1 MGWLKRSIERTKLWV
16 RHIKMQSKLNLNEDD
31 VPLNSSS
38 WITKQWDD
46 GTGNLNKH
54 QSKLGGKE
62 NFKLGYRYKK
72 LD

>member
-1 MGWLKRSIERTKLWV
+1 MGSLMRHKKRTDQWV
-16 RHIKMQSKLNLNEDD
+16 RHIRMQSKLNLNEED

-46 GTGNLNKH
+46 GTGNLNKE
-54 QSKLGGKE
+54 QTRLGGKE